1 MYSAFAVANTANQS
15 YLVATPAFAALPGA
29 PVPDEVL
36 GERACI
42 YVELQP
48 DASLSLDEICGWLED
63 NDVAKMKWPEK
74 LEIVE
79 RMPLTPTRKIIKGAL
94 SAA

>member
-1 MYSAFAVANTANQS
+1 MSAI
-15 YLVATPAFAALPGA
+15 A
-29 PVPDEVL
+29 PIPDDVL
-36 GERACI
+36 GERACV

-48 DASLSLDEICGWLED
+48 DNSLTLEEICSWLEE

-74 LEIVE
+74 LEIVA

-94 SAA
+94 RPA